1 MNSSSSLGLQGVG
14 EKCNFFFISFEP
26 FPLEEIY
33 YVSPIDDNL
42 NLKSLSS
49 NIFLGKKLILES
61 MSSIEF
67 CPVNPLLQVFLLCV
81 WKCIYIVDFQ
91 WQCICILDDQEHC
104 INRRCCVCTIPSTFY
119 NPPSEKS
126 TQQIKT
132 TNKYNRTQQTK
143 IKSDTQTQCPV

>member
-1 MNSSSSLGLQGVG
+1 MNSSSSLCLQGFG

-67 CPVNPLLQVFLLCV
+67 CPVNPLLQLFCYVFGSV
-81 WKCIYIVDFQ
+81 S
-91 WQCICILDDQEHC
+91 ILWIFNGSVFVFWMIKSTASTADAASARSPQHS
-104 INRRCCVCTIPSTFY
+104 TIPLQR
-119 NPPSEKS
+119 KAH
-126 TQQIKT
+126 
-132 TNKYNRTQQTK
+132 NK
-143 IKSDTQTQCPV
+143 